1 MGKFKILAVVCG
13 ISLVTG
19 VIIAAVYII
28 FLEDIEQK
36 DEIQPVQRTFRN
48 QPIQKRRPLVKH
60 DIGSICR
67 DIKEEPIQGS
77 PIVSKDDIP
86 IDELETPGHLE
97 RDHKAKGRQEAMS
110 TIELQGEG
118 WVGVFGVGG
127 AGSGSYGS
135 RGGTGTRAGSGVFGC
150 RGGRRRPAVRFA
162 ATRPS
167 SLKKGTVWYRREE
180 YDAVYDNRLLDPLS
194 SPLSTFSIDVDTAS
208 YSNIRRFIRDNR
220 LPPKDAVRIE
230 EMINY
235 FSYDYPQPEGH
246 HPFSIVTELSECP
259 WDNTHLLA
267 HIGIQGR
274 RVKMNSLPPTNLV
287 FLIDVSG
294 SMKSSKKLPLLKS
307 CFRMLT
313 ENLRPVDRVA
323 IVTYRQTA
331 QQVLESTSGEDKYR
345 ILEAVNKLKA
355 CGTTAGEYGLRL
367 AYKTASEYFIEG
379 GNNRI
384 ILATDGDF
392 NVGTTSDDELI
403 KLIENERNRGIFL
416 SILGFGTGN
425 IKDAKLEKIA
435 DKGNGHY
442 AYIDSIHEGKK
453 VLVNELTSTLLMIA
467 KDVKIQVE
475 FNPLKVKAYRLIG
488 YANRVLNKEDFNNDR
503 KDAGELGAGHSVTA
517 LYEIIP
523 KGLRIGFANV
533 DALKYQKSGRMEYI
547 HSDKTEYPGYTKE
560 AYTGNEIMNIK
571 LRYKDPEA
579 YSSRRIVKPVP
590 DRIVELIHSSD
601 TFRFSAAVAA
611 LGLLLRDS
619 EYKGGI
625 TYRDVIA
632 LAESAKGEDTEG
644 RRSEFINCAKSCQM
658 MDPSY
663 VQISGYHTVP
673 SQTGIK
679 TDPGNIQTI
688 NRKKYDWG
696 VIYYM
701 SYDNDLEPAG
711 NVIINRIRKGMTGGN
726 IIGAIQADFTD
737 TGGMHRY
744 IIDNSGIYHTR
755 IQCDNSAAEN
765 QLIQYITWFTEKYS
779 CSRYMIVLLNHGDG
793 VDRMCRDD
801 NAGYRGK
808 RWMSGKLLGE
818 KLRSLK
824 KRMSGTLELLFLQ
837 QCGRGSL
844 TNLYSFRDTA
854 KYIMFSSRRIGS
866 PNSYYTYLHNILSLN
881 PGISGKGI
889 AEHIA
894 QNDTDYT
901 VYSCIRTSKL
911 SELTSRLNGVISPL
925 VNSTKPIRVPLIPA
939 VYRSDNGETF
949 ADVVDFIVHATNS
962 NFIDEKHVKVFTDW
976 FHKELLAG
984 VWFSKHA
991 GPRTRSHCGI
1001 SMYIPKG
1008 YNDIKKYKDMDL
1020 FKAGGL
1026 ETFWLKTLVVR
1037 QMGNL

>member
-1 MGKFKILAVVCG
+1 MRKLKILAVVCG

-19 VIIAAVYII
+19 IIIVAIHII
-28 FLEDIEQK
+28 FLEDAAHK
-36 DEIQPVQRTFRN
+36 DNIQTEKRTFRD
-48 QPIQKRRPLVKH
+48 QPVQKRRPLARH

-127 AGSGSYGS
+127 GGSGSYGS
-135 RGGTGTRAGSGVFGC
+135 GEGSSIRGGSGAFGW

-167 SLKKGTVWYRREE
+167 SPQKETVWYRGEE
-180 YDAVYDNRLLDPLS
+180 YSAVYDNRLLDPVS
-194 SPLSTFSIDVDTAS
+194 NPLSTFSIDVDTAS

-259 WDNTHLLA
+259 WDNAHLLA

-274 RVKMNSLPPTNLV
+274 EVKMNLLPPANLV

-307 CFRMLT
+307 CFKLLAD
-313 ENLRPVDRVA
+313 NLRTIDRVA

-331 QQVLESTSGEDKYR
+331 QQVLASTSGGKKYR
-345 ILEAVNKLKA
+345 ILEAVEGLEA
-355 CGTTAGEYGLRL
+355 RGTTAGEYGLRL
-367 AYKTASEYFIEG
+367 AYETASEYFIEG

-392 NVGTTSDDELI
+392 NVGATNDNELVELI
-403 KLIENERNRGIFL
+403 EKERTKGIFL

-435 DKGNGHY
+435 DRGNGHY
-442 AYIDSIHEGKK
+442 AYIDSIREGRK
-453 VLVNELTSTLLMIA
+453 VLVNELTSTLLTIA

-488 YANRVLNKEDFNNDR
+488 YANRMLNKEDFNNDR

-517 LYEIIP
+517 LYEVIP
-523 KGLRIGFANV
+523 KGLRIGFADV
-533 DALKYQKSGRMEYI
+533 DALKYQNSSRMEYI

-560 AYTGNEIMNIK
+560 AYTSNEIMNIK
-571 LRYKDPEA
+571 LRYKSPES
-579 YSSRRIVKPVP
+579 YTSRCIVNPVS
-590 DRIVELIHSSD
+590 DTVADFSQSSD
-601 TFRFSAAVAA
+601 NFRFSAAVAG

-619 EYKGGI
+619 EYKGNLAC
-625 TYRDVIA
+625 RDVIA

-644 RRSEFINCAKSCQM
+644 RRNEFINLAKSCRT
-658 MDPSY
+658 MDASY
-663 VQISGYHTVP
+663 IQIPGYHILP
-673 SQTGIK
+673 SQAGIQ
-679 TDPGNIQTI
+679 TNPGNIKII
-688 NRKKYDWG
+688 NQKMYDWG

-711 NVIINRIRKGMTGGN
+711 KVIINRIRKGVTGGN
-726 IIGAIQADFTD
+726 VIAAVQADFTD
-737 TGGMHRY
+737 AGGMHRY
-744 IIDNSGIYHTR
+744 IIDHSGISHTR
-755 IQCDNSAAEN
+755 VPCDNSADEN
-765 QLIQYITWFTEKYS
+765 QLMQYIKWFTEKYS

-793 VDRMCRDD
+793 VDHMCRDD
-801 NAGYRGK
+801 NTGYRGK

-854 KYIMFSSRRIGS
+854 EYILFSSRRIGS
-866 PNSYYTYLHNILSLN
+866 PNTYYTAFHHALSLN
-881 PGISGKGI
+881 PGISGKSI
-889 AEHIA
+889 AEIIVE
-894 QNDTDYT
+894 NDTDYT

-911 SELTSRLNGVISPL
+911 SELASRLNNAVNPL
-925 VNSTKPIRVPLIPA
+925 VNSAKPVRVPLLPA
-939 VYRSDNGETF
+939 VYRADNGETF
-949 ADVVDFIVHATNS
+949 ADAANFMVHAANS
-962 NFIDEKHVKVFTDW
+962 NFIDEKHVKVFTEW
-976 FHKELLAG
+976 LRKELLAG

-991 GPRTRSHCGI
+991 GPRTRSSCGI
-1001 SMYIPKG
+1001 SMYIPAG
-1008 YNDIKKYKDMDL
+1008 YNDIKKYESMDL
-1020 FKAGGL
+1020 FKTGGL
-1026 ETFWLKTLVVR
+1026 EIFWLKTLVIR